1 MAPCIQIKRLRKTYG
16 PNVAVNNLT
25 LDIEQGEVFGLL
37 GPNGAGKSTTLYML
51 TGLVRPDS
59 GSIQIFGQDLRAR
72 FIHIAPRMGVLVE
85 RPTFYEHL
93 TVTKNMAYAA
103 RMTNAN
109 VTISRTLELA
119 GLLHLADE
127 RVSTLSHG
135 IRQRLGLAL
144 AFLTEPELLILD
156 EPTSGLDVEHTQEIL
171 QTLRHLADQAGVTI
185 VISSHMMHEVETL
198 CDRVAIINQGN
209 LVTCDSTDVLLSYD
223 KALIEIHLDAPD
235 AAAKRLS
242 EEPWVELAEAKN
254 GIILVRL
261 ADPNPHQ
268 LIAFL
273 ISNGYQVSAAIP
285 RRRTLQEYFLKVLNS

>member
-1 MAPCIQIKRLRKTYG
+1 
-16 PNVAVNNLT
+16 
-25 LDIEQGEVFGLL
+25 
-37 GPNGAGKSTTLYML
+37 
-51 TGLVRPDS
+51 
-59 GSIQIFGQDLRAR
+59 
-72 FIHIAPRMGVLVE
+72 MGVLVE

-93 TVTKNMAYAA
+93 SVNKNMAYAA

-109 VTISRTLELA
+109 VTISRALELA
-119 GLLHLADE
+119 GLLHLAEE

-171 QTLRHLADQAGVTI
+171 HTLRHLADEAGITI

-223 KALIEIHLDAPD
+223 KALMEIHLDAPE
-235 AAAKRLS
+235 AAAKRLA
-242 EEPWVELAEAKN
+242 EEPWVQLAEAKN
-254 GIILVRL
+254 DKILVHL
-261 ADPNPHQ
+261 TEPNPHQ

-273 ISNGYQVSAAIP
+273 ISNGYQISAAVP